1 MEKRPEHQTT
11 VSPSRKNSSAGKED
25 DAPFWEALRR
35 RDDAYAG
42 IFVYGVVTTG
52 IYCRPGCPSRLPLRR
67 NIRYF
72 TSAKAAENAGFRP
85 CRRCRPDE
93 TGHAIQSKGRRRA
106 IEICRAIIHDEQEGD
121 ATPRPA
127 GCATIA
133 ARLGISERLLRK
145 TLRDVLDISP
155 QALRQA
161 LRFARFR
168 DQVSRPDTTVTTAMY
183 AAGFSAPGRFYAHAA
198 AALGMPPAS
207 YRQGGEGAE
216 IAWCLR
222 RTPLDFLLVA
232 TTERGIAHAALGDD
246 PDTLLRELHQ
256 TFPKARIRRESV
268 FARHCSDSL
277 CRWLEGREDWPLLP
291 VDIRTSVFQAKVF
304 ALLRN
309 IPTGKTC
316 HYSDLAARLGH
327 PKGARAVA
335 RAVASNPVA
344 LAIPCHRVIPK
355 NEKGGGY
362 RWGIERKKCLLSLEK
377 LPKTANTP
385 KWGTQK

>member
-1 MEKRPEHQTT
+1 MEKRSEHKTAL
-11 VSPSRKNSSAGKED
+11 SASRKDSSGEKD
-25 DAPFWEALRR
+25 DTPFWEALRR
-35 RDDAYAG
+35 RDNAYAG

-52 IYCRPGCPSRLPLRR
+52 IYCRPDCPSRLPLRR

-72 TSAKAAENAGFRP
+72 TSAKAAEKAGFRP
-85 CRRCRPDE
+85 CRRCRPDQ
-93 TGHAIQSKGRRRA
+93 TGHTMQGRGRRRV
-106 IEICRAIIHDEQEGD
+106 IEICRAIIHDEQDGD
-121 ATPRPA
+121 TVPQAA
-127 GCATIA
+127 GCAAIA
-133 ARLGISERLLRK
+133 ARLNISERLLRK

-155 QALRQA
+155 QTLRQA
-161 LRFARFR
+161 IRFIRFR
-168 DQVSRPDTTVTTAMY
+168 DHVSRPDTTVTTAMY
-183 AAGFSAPGRFYAHAA
+183 AAGFSAPGRFYTHAT

-207 YRQGGEGAE
+207 YRQGGAGTE

-232 TTERGIAHAALGDD
+232 TTEQGIAHAALGND
-246 PDTLLRELHQ
+246 PDTLLKELHRA
-256 TFPKARIRRESV
+256 FPKARICRESV

-316 HYSDLAARLGH
+316 HYSDLAARLGN

-362 RWGIERKKCLLSLEK
+362 RWGIERKKCLLSFEK
-377 LPKTANTP
+377 LPKTAGTP
-385 KWGTQK
+385 KQGTQK

>member
-1 MEKRPEHQTT
+1 MKTQPDNQ
-11 VSPSRKNSSAGKED
+11 SAALSGSEND
-25 DAPFWEALRR
+25 DAPFWEAVRR
-35 RDDAYAG
+35 RDGAYAG
-42 IFVYGVVTTG
+42 IFVYGVTSTG

-72 TSAKAAENAGFRP
+72 ADGEAARQAGFRP

-93 TGHAIQSKGRRRA
+93 AETTIQDRRRRQA
-106 IEICRAIIHDEQEGD
+106 VRICRAIIREEQD
-121 ATPRPA
+121 RTTSSSPA
-127 GCATIA
+127 DCGTVA

-161 LRFARFR
+161 IRYARFR
-168 DQVSRPDTTVTTAMY
+168 DHVTRPGATVTAAMY
-183 AAGFSAPGRFYAHAA
+183 DAGFTAPGRFYARAA

-216 IAWCLR
+216 IAWCMGQ
-222 RTPLDFLLVA
+222 TPVGVLLVA
-232 TTERGIAHAALGDD
+232 TTKRGIAHAALGDD
-246 PDTLLRELHQ
+246 PASLRAALYR
-256 TFPKARIRRESV
+256 TFPKARITSESV
-268 FARHCSDSL
+268 FARDCFDSL
-277 CRWLEGREDWPLLP
+277 RRWLEGQEDWPLLP

-316 HYSDLAARLGH
+316 HYSDLAAVLGN
-327 PKGARAVA
+327 PRGARAVA

-355 NEKGGGY
+355 NENGGGY
-362 RWGIERKKCLLSLEK
+362 RWGIERKKNLLTLEK
-377 LPKTANTP
+377 LRKTGNTP
-385 KWGTQK
+385 KQGTQK